1 MHVCSLSHVVVP
13 CEYGISIKVIQSRE
27 VDLYNGVDLLSSY
40 FQVRLAQTQQ
50 CLCCLNQVM
59 WHQVQDQYVHMI
71 KKKAHAHFL
80 NKKGW

>member
-40 FQVRLAQTQQ
+40 FQVRLAQT
-50 CLCCLNQVM
+50 
-59 WHQVQDQYVHMI
+59 
-71 KKKAHAHFL
+71 
-80 NKKGW
+80 